1 VAPRWRFRHISE
13 DVLPA
18 LKARG
23 LFDDDVDTLLV
34 ANPRRLF
41 E

>member
-1 VAPRWRFRHISE
+1 RHISE

-18 LKARG
+18 LRARG
-23 LFDDDVDTLLV
+23 VSDKDIDTMLVDV
-34 ANPRRLF
+34 PRRYF